1 MRNRPTAGAYP
12 SFFYDFKYVA
22 PTSYSSLGSPF
33 YPPTKMPEHSCPL
46 PFLWNHQCSGCE
58 TGTVGGRRCEQGS
71 CVTRFLVFPPKS
83 CPEAIKEVFHNKF
96 HIIGAVGIGI
106 AVVMVSV
113 LDIGVGDRRG
123 SS

>member
-1 MRNRPTAGAYP
+1 MYP
-12 SFFYDFKYVA
+12 D
-22 PTSYSSLGSPF
+22 
-33 YPPTKMPEHSCPL
+33 E
-46 PFLWNHQCSGCE
+46 
-58 TGTVGGRRCEQGS
+58 GTRD
-71 CVTRFLVFPPKS
+71 CVTGVLVCPPKP

-113 LDIGVGDRRG
+113 PYTRKEW

>member
-1 MRNRPTAGAYP
+1 MTRVLVCP
-12 SFFYDFKYVA
+12 SK
-22 PTSYSSLGSPF
+22 P
-33 YPPTKMPEHSCPL
+33 
-46 PFLWNHQCSGCE
+46 
-58 TGTVGGRRCEQGS
+58 
-71 CVTRFLVFPPKS
+71 

-113 LDIGVGDRRG
+113 LDIGMGGRSG

>member
-1 MRNRPTAGAYP
+1 MSRDP
-12 SFFYDFKYVA
+12 
-22 PTSYSSLGSPF
+22 
-33 YPPTKMPEHSCPL
+33 
-46 PFLWNHQCSGCE
+46 
-58 TGTVGGRRCEQGS
+58 
-71 CVTRFLVFPPKS
+71 CVTRVLVCPSKP

-113 LDIGVGDRRG
+113 QDIGVGGTRG

>member
-1 MRNRPTAGAYP
+1 M
-12 SFFYDFKYVA
+12 
-22 PTSYSSLGSPF
+22 
-33 YPPTKMPEHSCPL
+33 CP
-46 PFLWNHQCSGCE
+46 
-58 TGTVGGRRCEQGS
+58 EQGV
-71 CVTRFLVFPPKS
+71 CVTRVLVCPPKS

-113 LDIGVGDRRG
+113 LDVGGGG